1 MAVQLILKNSNVA
14 DRRPTANQ
22 LSNGEIA
29 LNYNAAGAFLTC
41 RDTNGSIQQVGGV
54 KVSETAP
61 STPAKQTL
69 WLKPSTGTLS
79 IYSGSSW
86 VAVGAVTSVNGQ
98 AGAVTLTSADIG
110 LGNVNNTTDL
120 NKPISTA
127 TQNALNTKAD
137 LVGGKVPTSQLPSLA
152 VSEYLGPAA
161 NQAAMLLLS
170 GERGDWCIR
179 TDSSSTFVLVSDGGS
194 SIGDWQELATP
205 ASPVSSVNGY
215 TGTVVLGA
223 SDVSAATTAQGV
235 LADSALQT
243 GDNISEL
250 TNDENYINS
259 AGAPVQSVN
268 TQTAAVVLG
277 AADVGAVNLTGDNM
291 TGDLTLGTDKITL
304 EATDGSASFL
314 GEIGIGVATP
324 QAKLDV
330 NGTRNYDPT
339 ANPVPADFDIKFTS
353 GTAALSIGQADG
365 TPCIQGQG
373 SGTTYRV
380 CINPLVGNVG
390 IGTSNPQAKLDVNGD
405 ASINSLTIGRG
416 AGNVSNNT
424 AAGYQAL
431 YNNTTG
437 TSNTAAGYQALYNNT
452 TGTNNTAAGYQ
463 ALYANT
469 TSTSN
474 TAAGYLALRFNTTG
488 DNNTAA
494 GYQALYSNTT
504 GINNVAN
511 GHQALYSNTTGSSN
525 TANGLQALR
534 ANTTGNSNT
543 ANGLQALYSNTTGG
557 SNTSTGYQA
566 LYSNTTGNSNTANG
580 LQALYSNTTGI
591 QNTANGLRALYSN
604 TTGINNVAN
613 GREALYSNTTGNS
626 NTANGLQ
633 ALRAN
638 TTGFQNTANG
648 LSALYSNTTG
658 YNNTAAGYQAL
669 YSNIDGA
676 QNTANGL
683 QALYSNTTGNYN
695 AANGYKALRSNT
707 EGSYNAANGL
717 NALYSN
723 TTGSSNTANGYAALY
738 SNTTG
743 SGNIGIGFVNNAGT
757 YAPVFDPTTE
767 NNRLVLGHTAITNA
781 YVKVAWTVTSDERDK
796 MNFAPVPHG
805 LDFVNQLKPT
815 AYRFKV
821 GRDTETPNGDVRY
834 GFKAQDI
841 LALEGDNPVI
851 IDTEDPDHLKY
862 KGEHLV
868 PVLVNAVQELTSM
881 VKELQAEIRALK
893 GA

>member
-1 MAVQLILKNSNVA
+1 MAVQLIPKNSNVA

-86 VAVGAVTSVNGQ
+86 VAVGAVTSVDGQ

-194 SIGDWQELATP
+194 TIGDWQELATP

-330 NGTRNYDPT
+330 NG
-339 ANPVPADFDIKFTS
+339 
-353 GTAALSIGQADG
+353 
-365 TPCIQGQG
+365 
-373 SGTTYRV
+373 
-380 CINPLVGNVG
+380 
-390 IGTSNPQAKLDVNGD
+390 D

-437 TSNTAAGYQALYNNT
+437 TSNTANGHRVLYNNT
-452 TGTNNTAAGYQ
+452 TGTSNTAAGYQ

-469 TSTSN
+469 TGSNN
-474 TAAGYLALRFNTTG
+474 TANGRQALYNSTTGNNNAANGRQALFNNTTG
-488 DNNTAA
+488 TNNTA
-494 GYQALYSNTT
+494 Y
-504 GINNVAN
+504 
-511 GHQALYSNTTGSSN
+511 GHQALFFS
-525 TANGLQALR
+525 
-534 ANTTGNSNT
+534 
-543 ANGLQALYSNTTGG
+543 
-557 SNTSTGYQA
+557 
-566 LYSNTTGNSNTANG
+566 
-580 LQALYSNTTGI
+580 
-591 QNTANGLRALYSN
+591 
-604 TTGINNVAN
+604 
-613 GREALYSNTTGNS
+613 
-626 NTANGLQ
+626 
-633 ALRAN
+633 
-638 TTGFQNTANG
+638 
-648 LSALYSNTTG
+648 
-658 YNNTAAGYQAL
+658 
-669 YSNIDGA
+669 
-676 QNTANGL
+676 
-683 QALYSNTTGNYN
+683 
-695 AANGYKALRSNT
+695 
-707 EGSYNAANGL
+707 
-717 NALYSN
+717 
-723 TTGSSNTANGYAALY
+723 
-738 SNTTG
+738 TTG
-743 SGNIGIGFVNNAGT
+743 SGNIGIGFSTNAGT
-757 YAPVFDPTTE
+757 YAPVFNPTTE
-767 NNRLVLGHTAITNA
+767 NNRIVLGHTAITNA